1 MLRILILA
9 ARLIFALALVAFV
22 FWAIIDVTLFFVS
35 EHASPFS
42 GIPWWRSVLVVL
54 LALLCAFVSAYASYK
69 MIRYAVVRFR
79 RAKWGY

>member
-9 ARLIFALALVAFV
+9 GRLIFALALVAFV

-35 EHASPFS
+35 EHASFS

-54 LALLCAFVSAYASYK
+54 LALLCAFVSAYASYT
-69 MIRYAVVRFR
+69 MIRYTVVRFR
-79 RAKWGY
+79 SAKWGY